1 MSKLAID
8 VQNLTKIFDTKI
20 AVDHISLRV
29 KKGAIFG
36 FLGANGSGKTTT
48 IRMICGLITPTEGKG
63 TCLGYDIITQ
73 SEEIKKNIGYMPQ
86 IFSYYRGLSVYE
98 NLRFIADIF
107 QIDNAEKSIN
117 TLMKEIGLEPY
128 RNVHAS
134 NLSGGWKQQLSL
146 ACSVLHK
153 PQLLFLDEPTAGV
166 DPKARKEFWDYLQK
180 ISMDGTTILV
190 TTHYMDEV
198 EKCSDIAYI
207 NQGKLLYT
215 GTTKNLILD
224 SNVKSY
230 MLDGHAEEQHQILKK
245 IHALNPDIVTSITNN
260 ELRISSTEE
269 HDLRGVMHK
278 LNGLNFKAV
287 RPSFEEVF
295 IGLIP

>member
-20 AVDHISLRV
+20 AVDHISLSV

-48 IRMICGLITPTEGKG
+48 IRMICGLITPTEGQG

-230 MLDGHAEEQHQILKK
+230 MLEGHAEEQHQILEK
-245 IHALNPDIVTSITNN
+245 IHAFNPDIVTSITNN
-260 ELRISSTEE
+260 DLRMSSTEE
-269 HDLRGVMHK
+269 DDLRAVMQK
-278 LNGLNFKAV
+278 LSGLNFKAV